1 MILIKENILNI
12 IYMKMKENLKLKIQ
26 EKFLRIL
33 ITVKLLQSY
42 FQVFLIMYI

>member
-33 ITVKLLQSY
+33 KFYKI
-42 FQVFLIMYI
+42 